1 MLPRESH
8 LSTPGPQPAG
18 TLDRRAVLVAALGLL
33 ATGCTGWGGGSSD
46 PARGRV
52 LVAGASGRAGRY
64 VMRELAGGGIPFRAT
79 TRNVDEARA
88 RLGDEAAGIDWVAAD
103 LRDPAAAREAMRGCD
118 HVICVIGTRELDG
131 ANSARFVDY
140 GAVRNL
146 VDAALAEDV
155 RHFVLLTAIGVTD
168 PQSPANRIFK
178 GALEWR
184 FKGEEHLRA
193 SGVAYTIVRPGG
205 LVDDPAGVKGVLLA
219 QGDDWRRFRGTT
231 VTRGDLAEVLVEC
244 LRNPAA
250 DRVTFEIANDP
261 SLAPGAW
268 RQALASLQPDLKQ
281 S

>member
-1 MLPRESH
+1 MQRRERH
-8 LSTPGPQPAG
+8 LTTAGPKPAG
-18 TLDRRAVLVAALGLL
+18 ALDRRAVIAALGLL
-33 ATGCTGWGGGSSD
+33 VTGCGSWGSGSSGSG
-46 PARGRV
+46 PGRV
-52 LVAGASGRAGRY
+52 LVAGGSGRAGRY
-64 VMRELAGGGIPFRAT
+64 VLRELAAGGIPFRAT
-79 TRNVDEARA
+79 TRDLAGARA
-88 RLGDEAAGIDWVAAD
+88 RLGDEAVGIDWVAAD
-103 LRDPAAAREAMRGCD
+103 LRDPAAARAAMGGVD

-146 VDAALAEDV
+146 VDAARAEGV

-184 FKGEEHLRA
+184 FKGEEYLRA
-193 SGVAYTIVRPGG
+193 SGLDYTIVRPGG
-205 LVDDPAGVKGVLLA
+205 LVDDPAGAKGVLLA
-219 QGDDWRRFRGTT
+219 QGDDWRRFRGSTI
-231 VTRGDLAEVLVEC
+231 TRGDLAQVLVEC

-261 SLAPGAW
+261 ALAPGAW
-268 RQALASLQPDLKQ
+268 RQVLAALQPDLKQ